1 MIYLLWK
8 GRDNSPSTMINIHEG
23 NRFVI
28 DFDANDSIDG
38 TSSSLASEHNW
49 YISGTDS
56 SLFYIEQNGSCI
68 FRMLQIENSP
78 RIINM
83 DNRYLLDIKVSD
95 DGLSYSNAYALEV
108 IVLNVNEPP
117 VFTDNANL
125 SIPDPFLHKSGFFT
139 RVDIPENSTLV
150 YDPNCTDPEGD
161 SFTYSLG
168 MLSDFNLTNADF
180 TTNSSS
186 PFNVDPVTGQIT
198 LAKAIDYENPANL
211 VNSTAILNGTSWWA
225 DSMDSQV
232 KAGFHL
238 ELNATDNGSP
248 ILTSSHKILV
258 VITDENEPVVFQPST
273 SYSVTEENQFITT
286 LTGTD
291 PEGDVVTYGIEQG
304 FKDDEYF
311 SINQATGELSF

>member
-1 MIYLLWK
+1 M
-8 GRDNSPSTMINIHEG
+8 
-23 NRFVI
+23 
-28 DFDANDSIDG
+28 
-38 TSSSLASEHNW
+38 
-49 YISGTDS
+49 
-56 SLFYIEQNGSCI
+56 
-68 FRMLQIENSP
+68 
-78 RIINM
+78 
-83 DNRYLLDIKVSD
+83 
-95 DGLSYSNAYALEV
+95 
-108 IVLNVNEPP
+108 
-117 VFTDNANL
+117 NL

-211 VNSTAILNGTSWWA
+211 VNSTAILSGTSWWA
-225 DSMDSQV
+225 DSTDSQV

-311 SINQATGELSF
+311 SVNQATGELSFYIPQNFENPQDNGTNNSYEVRVFASGGTSKVTSDLVANVLNANDPTLDCMAPPSICDGKQFTGAYI